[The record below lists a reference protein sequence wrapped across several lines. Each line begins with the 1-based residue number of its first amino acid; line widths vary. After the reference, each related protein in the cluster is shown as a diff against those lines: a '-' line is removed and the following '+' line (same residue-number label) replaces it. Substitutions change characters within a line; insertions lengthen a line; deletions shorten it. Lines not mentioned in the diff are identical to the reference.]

1 MKTVV
6 TSLNW
11 TEAQSHTHNG
21 EAVEHRSNLKMI
33 ECVKERERE
42 QSAFERERE
51 RERER
56 ESERERELRLWL
68 KVSSCDD
75 SNYNISCHVIVITF
89 FV

>member
-42 QSAFERERE
+42 REQSAFERERE
-51 RERER
+51 RERARERAR
-56 ESERERELRLWL
+56 ESE
-68 KVSSCDD
+68 S
-75 SNYNISCHVIVITF
+75 
-89 FV
+89 

>member
-33 ECVKERERE
+33 ECVKERESRVPLR
-42 QSAFERERE
+42 ERERE

-56 ESERERELRLWL
+56 
-68 KVSSCDD
+68 VC
-75 SNYNISCHVIVITF
+75 VPG
-89 FV
+89 